1 MTTTLPISLQ
11 NIVLPHAAER
21 AESIT
26 SDLHYGK
33 MKIGCVVVPKNGSG
47 VLCGRNQPI
56 QY

>member
-1 MTTTLPISLQ
+1 MTTTLPMSLQ
-11 NIVLPHAAER
+11 NTVLPVAEAR
-21 AESIT
+21 AESTT

-33 MKIGCVVVPKNGSG
+33 MKLGCVIVPKDGSY